1 MTDVIFGHYKD
12 AAGGILSDR
21 IGEFA
26 FAKFSSRCRNA
37 LRHKEV
43 NMFLFELM
51 ENLEQ
56 FCPASFAES
65 WDNVGLLVGRRDKE
79 VKTVYLALDATGEV
93 IADAAAKGA
102 QLLLTHHPLLFTGI
116 KQVTDQHYVGKR
128 IAALLRN
135 DMALY
140 AMHTNF
146 DVLGMADAAAD
157 DLNLMNREVLEVT
170 YEDELAHEGLG
181 RIGTLPEHMSL
192 QECAAMVKD
201 VFRIPRVRVYGD
213 PDAPIVTA
221 AILPGS
227 GKDEIDLAVTKGADV
242 MITGDITHHVG
253 LDAVEKGI
261 AVIDAGHYGV
271 EKLFIPYMQ
280 EYLAREFPSLQV
292 LCAPEKEPFWEV

>member
-128 IAALLRN
+128 IAALIRN
-135 DMALY
+135 DMALFW
-140 AMHTNF
+140 AWQMQR
-146 DVLGMADAAAD
+146 
-157 DLNLMNREVLEVT
+157 LMT
-170 YEDELAHEGLG
+170 
-181 RIGTLPEHMSL
+181 
-192 QECAAMVKD
+192 
-201 VFRIPRVRVYGD
+201 
-213 PDAPIVTA
+213 
-221 AILPGS
+221 
-227 GKDEIDLAVTKGADV
+227 
-242 MITGDITHHVG
+242 
-253 LDAVEKGI
+253 
-261 AVIDAGHYGV
+261 
-271 EKLFIPYMQ
+271 
-280 EYLAREFPSLQV
+280 
-292 LCAPEKEPFWEV
+292 